1 MQKWLQQTFHP
12 LMPVVL
18 LGTAAQALLLS
29 VFSTTGFFSEV
40 FNLSKWLPG
49 FNLLHDGLSL
59 LTNYTIGLLGLLTA
73 IFAARAITHREPQ
86 LAAIIAGIGYLILNT
101 SHMTTFGPNIGVSGL
116 LFGLLFGGLVGW
128 CVDHL
133 PKTLITAGT
142 LLITTVTRLSWDH
155 LMTAHV
161 LAFNAPRSSW
171 LLPLN
176 SMIGWQGLP
185 TPIDA
190 MMPMLTGTKA
200 TANLNATL
208 AHHPL
213 PNPISIG
220 TIYRPY
226 AMFGGVGMTL
236 GLVVAI
242 LLVDHRLEKRRLAWW
257 SLPMSLVNLNLP
269 LLLDYP
275 ILLQPLMLIPFICA
289 PLASCAIAWSALTL
303 HLMNAAVYQVPAT
316 TPGVMIAWLSTDGNW
331 PALIVAILCLV
342 VSVLIYL
349 PFVKKVSG
357 GERLD

>member
-18 LGTAAQALLLS
+18 IGTAAQAMLFS
-29 VFSTTGFFSEV
+29 VFSTTGFFAEI

-49 FNLLHDGLSL
+49 FRLLHDGFGL
-59 LTNYTIGLLGLLTA
+59 LTTYTIGLLGLLTA
-73 IFAARAITHREPQ
+73 IFAARAITHREAQ
-86 LAAIIAGIGYLILNT
+86 HAAIIAGIAYLILNT
-101 SHMTTFGPNIGVSGL
+101 SRMTNFGPNIGVSGL
-116 LFGLLFGGLVGW
+116 LFGLLFGSLVGW
-128 CVDHL
+128 WFNHL
-133 PKTLITAGT
+133 PKAFATVST
-142 LLITTVTRLSWDH
+142 LLLTIVTRLSWDH
-155 LMTAHV
+155 ATATHV
-161 LAFNAPRSSW
+161 LAFNAPRGSW

-176 SMIGWQGLP
+176 SLFGWLGLP
-185 TPIDA
+185 TPIDV

-200 TANLNATL
+200 TANLNAAL

-213 PNPISIG
+213 PNPMTIG

-236 GLVVAI
+236 GLLIAI
-242 LLVDHRLEKRRLAWW
+242 LLVDQRVNKRRLAWW

-269 LLLDYP
+269 LLLGYP
-275 ILLQPLMLIPFICA
+275 ILLQPLMLIPFVCA
-289 PLASCAIAWSALTL
+289 PLASCAIAWSALAL
-303 HLMNAAVYQVPAT
+303 HFMSAAVYQVPAT

-331 PALIVAILCLV
+331 PALLVTILCLV